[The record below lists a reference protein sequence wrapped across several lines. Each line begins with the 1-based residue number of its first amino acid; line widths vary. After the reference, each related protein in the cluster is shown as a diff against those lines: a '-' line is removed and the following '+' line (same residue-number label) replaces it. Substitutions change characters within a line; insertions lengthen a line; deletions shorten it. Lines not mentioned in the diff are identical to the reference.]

1 MDPFNSQYIL
11 KEKRWLWIDYD
22 KGISIILVG
31 FGHCFLTLNGHG
43 LALSNYPLFNY
54 MNTFLYGFRMPL
66 FFIVSGLLVGKSLNK
81 KGYGGYLGD
90 RINNILYPLFIWGS
104 IQISLQLLASG
115 LTHNGAT
122 PLNYLYLITD
132 PRQDG
137 HFWYLNALFS
147 IGSIYAL
154 LKSKLKLGPVVQ
166 IVLGFALYSVSAWIK
181 LTGHNW
187 GFAND
192 ICEYY
197 LFFALGDLIS
207 KIMLAEGNIER
218 FSSWKIFVPLVLA
231 FAIIQYYFTK
241 DNIKPTLLGIQY
253 TEYKHPFLFMFEALV
268 GCVTSVSFSFLLQ
281 KYKAFTFF
289 RIVGYHS
296 LFIYCMQIIVM
307 SIARI
312 VCMNVLHLYYVPALI
327 VIVWTSGIILPIFFY
342 NFCLKY
348 NLWWLYT
355 YKRPAKQVDYMKTT
369 NIFWFDRN
377 KKSLEKR
384 EEEALLN
391 TN

>member
-31 FGHCFLTLNGHG
+31 FGHCYLTLNGHG
-43 LALSNYPLFNY
+43 LALSSYPFINYI
-54 MNTFLYGFRMPL
+54 NTFLYGFRMPL

-81 KGYGGYLGD
+81 KGAGGYIGD
-90 RINNILYPLFIWGS
+90 RINNILYPLFVWGT
-104 IQISLQLLASG
+104 IQITIQLLA
-115 LTHNGAT
+115 TKYTNNGTT

-132 PRQDG
+132 PRQNG
-137 HFWYLNALFS
+137 HFWYLNALFF
-147 IGSIYAL
+147 IGCYYAL
-154 LKSKLKLGPVVQ
+154 LKSKLKVTPVAQLVF
-166 IVLGFALYSVSAWIK
+166 GFILYCASAYFK
-181 LTGHNW
+181 LNGLNF
-187 GFAND
+187 GFLND

-197 LFFALGDLIS
+197 FFFALGDVIS

-218 FSSWKIFVPLVLA
+218 FSSWKIFLPLIIA
-231 FAIIQYYFTK
+231 FGFVQYYFTR
-241 DNIKPTLLGIQY
+241 DNIRVTDFGIQY
-253 TEYKHPFLFMFEALV
+253 TEYRHPFLFLFEALL

-296 LFIYCMQIIVM
+296 LFVYCMQIIVM
-307 SIARI
+307 SLARI
-312 VCMNVLHLYYVPALI
+312 VCMNVLHIYYVPAL
-327 VIVWTSGIILPIFFY
+327 VLIVWTSGIVLPIFFY

-355 YKRPAKQVDYMKTT
+355 YKKPVKQVEYMKAS

-377 KKSLEKR
+377 KKLLEKK